1 MFQALVV
8 VSCVELFADSERKEW
23 PELLGVDALEAKA
36 TIERTNKWVE
46 VILMP
51 CYSLDASATMN
62 CCCNRVFLFVTD
74 LKNGKVCKV
83 PVVG

>member
-1 MFQALVV
+1 MAICQA
-8 VSCVELFADSERKEW
+8 CGRERQCDYSERKEW

-36 TIERTNKWVE
+36 TIEKTNKLVE

-62 CCCNRVFLFVTD
+62 CCCNRVLLWVTD
-74 LKNGKVCKV
+74 MKNGKVCKV